1 MYAIV
6 NCGFN
11 EGEHNHLAI
20 QMIEHWCKKINFT
33 WIQGIGIGAG
43 EMFGSLE
50 SVPLGKGQK
59 RFRSCIKELSKI
71 YLVII
76 YI

>member
-20 QMIEHWCKKINFT
+20 QMIEHWCKKSTLHGFKV
-33 WIQGIGIGAG
+33 
-43 EMFGSLE
+43 LE
-50 SVPLGKGQK
+50 LELG
-59 RFRSCIKELSKI
+59 RC
-71 YLVII
+71 LVH
-76 YI
+76 